1 MDFFYS
7 NFYFFSGIGIVVI
20 PFKHLIN
27 YDLIS
32 FNI

>member
-1 MDFFYS
+1 MDFF
-7 NFYFFSGIGIVVI
+7 FKFLFFSGIGIVVI
-20 PFKHLIN
+20 PFTHLIN

>member
-1 MDFFYS
+1 MNFLFKFF
-7 NFYFFSGIGIVVI
+7 FFSGIGIVVI

-27 YDLIS
+27 YNLIN

>member
-1 MDFFYS
+1 MDFCIQI
-7 NFYFFSGIGIVVI
+7 FFSGIEIVVI

>member
-1 MDFFYS
+1 MDFFLQI
-7 NFYFFSGIGIVVI
+7 FIFSRIGIVVI
-20 PFKHLIN
+20 PLKHLIN

>member
-1 MDFFYS
+1 MDFF
-7 NFYFFSGIGIVVI
+7 FKFFFSGIGIVVI
-20 PFKHLIN
+20 PFTHLIN

>member
-1 MDFFYS
+1 MDFFLQI
-7 NFYFFSGIGIVVI
+7 FFSGIGIVVI
-20 PFKHLIN
+20 TFKYLIN

>member
-1 MDFFYS
+1 MNFFIQI
-7 NFYFFSGIGIVVI
+7 FYFFSGIGIVVI

-27 YDLIS
+27 YNLIS

>member
-1 MDFFYS
+1 MDFCIQILI
-7 NFYFFSGIGIVVI
+7 FFSGIGIVVI
-20 PFKHLIN
+20 PLKHLIN